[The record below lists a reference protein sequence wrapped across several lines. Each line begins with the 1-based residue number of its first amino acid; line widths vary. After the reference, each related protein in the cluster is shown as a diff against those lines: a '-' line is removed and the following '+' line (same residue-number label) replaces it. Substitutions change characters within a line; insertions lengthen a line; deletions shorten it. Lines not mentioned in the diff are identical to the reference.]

1 MGNSNAVVCIQACE
15 HFPHPPSEGLMA
27 LGGFT
32 RHLCS
37 FTTPLCPPPLTA
49 PAFTPCLQ
57 DPHTSLCHTASH
69 GSPAAE
75 GWGQQGPH
83 AAAPGSS
90 TMPDITTPRRIL
102 HHRAV
107 SGKENTT
114 ASLGGVLFCCNGV
127 AKQKLIHWGCVCA
140 QEQPGGHKVW
150 ISPSLEQGSH
160 GTARRF
166 PVSCHTVISVSVQTL
181 LGCFWD

>member
-1 MGNSNAVVCIQACE
+1 MGGSHGISA
-15 HFPHPPSEGLMA
+15 PSQ
-27 LGGFT
+27 
-32 RHLCS
+32 HLCA
-37 FTTPLCPPPLTA
+37 PPPHCSSLYTMSA
-49 PAFTPCLQ
+49 RPPHLPVPCSLSWFPCCRGMGSAGTPCRC
-57 DPHTSLCHTASH
+57 TR
-69 GSPAAE
+69 
-75 GWGQQGPH
+75 QQHH
-83 AAAPGSS
+83 ARHNHA
-90 TMPDITTPRRIL
+90 
-102 HHRAV
+102 
-107 SGKENTT
+107 KENP
-114 ASLGGVLFCCNGV
+114 SPQSSQWQRKHHSILGGVLFCCNGV

>member
-1 MGNSNAVVCIQACE
+1 MLLHQ
-15 HFPHPPSEGLMA
+15 
-27 LGGFT
+27 
-32 RHLCS
+32 
-37 FTTPLCPPPLTA
+37 
-49 PAFTPCLQ
+49 
-57 DPHTSLCHTASH
+57 
-69 GSPAAE
+69 
-75 GWGQQGPH
+75 
-83 AAAPGSS
+83 AAAHA
-90 TMPDITTPRRIL
+90 RYN
-102 HHRAV
+102 HA
-107 SGKENTT
+107 KENP
-114 ASLGGVLFCCNGV
+114 SPQSSQWQRKHHSILGGVLFCCNGV